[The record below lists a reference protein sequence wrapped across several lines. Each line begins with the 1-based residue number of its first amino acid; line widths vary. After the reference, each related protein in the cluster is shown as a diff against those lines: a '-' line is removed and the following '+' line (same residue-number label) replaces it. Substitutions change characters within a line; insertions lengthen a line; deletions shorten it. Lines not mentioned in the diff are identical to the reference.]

1 MVVSGVGSPPQNGF
15 AAAGPA
21 RYGPAMMPLAVALS
35 PVLCTVGLVQLL
47 GIAAAAAS
55 RMAEGTRY
63 ERGGQWMCLTG
74 IVVVG
79 AVCCWSLQVGPDTSA
94 ACAVTLTLMTLIAII
109 DLR

>member
-1 MVVSGVGSPPQNGF
+1 
-15 AAAGPA
+15 
-21 RYGPAMMPLAVALS
+21 MMPFAVALS

-47 GIAAAAAS
+47 GIAAAAAA

-63 ERGGQWMCLTG
+63 ERGGQWICLTG
-74 IVVVG
+74 IVVMG
-79 AVCCWSLQVGPDTSA
+79 ALCCWSLQFGHDTSA